1 MRYLSC
7 LYKNSYCGQKP
18 FHLAHFSGVQRY
30 LISYFENWSPKQ
42 DVSGTEELSFL
53 ETDIDYIM
61 NDPSILDL
69 EDPSEQNNDGNI
81 HTDTA
86 VVPANDN
93 LLEQNVNNITPPA
106 NTAIVT
112 APNNMNNKLDRSLMD
127 KTFPQNH
134 QICFPELKQDQEAVS
149 ALTPNSTAS
158 YADKPFAWLRGKCAF
173 LNPKPEPGS
182 WLRKICCCLCIT
194 IIHSYTYII
203 HY

>member
-1 MRYLSC
+1 M
-7 LYKNSYCGQKP
+7 
-18 FHLAHFSGVQRY
+18 
-30 LISYFENWSPKQ
+30 
-42 DVSGTEELSFL
+42 SGTEELSFL

-134 QICFPELKQDQEAVS
+134 QICFPELK
-149 ALTPNSTAS
+149 
-158 YADKPFAWLRGKCAF
+158 
-173 LNPKPEPGS
+173 
-182 WLRKICCCLCIT
+182 
-194 IIHSYTYII
+194 
-203 HY
+203 

>member
-69 EDPSEQNNDGNI
+69 EDPSEQNNDGNM
-81 HTDTA
+81 HTA
-86 VVPANDN
+86 VVHAKCKQKYKYFSGNYYFDGN
-93 LLEQNVNNITPPA
+93 NVTPPA
-106 NTAIVT
+106 NTAVVT
-112 APNNMNNKLDRSLMD
+112 ANNNINNANKS
-127 KTFPQNH
+127 
-134 QICFPELKQDQEAVS
+134 IC
-149 ALTPNSTAS
+149 
-158 YADKPFAWLRGKCAF
+158 
-173 LNPKPEPGS
+173 LNYRIKM
-182 WLRKICCCLCIT
+182 LYQL
-194 IIHSYTYII
+194 
-203 HY
+203 